1 MSPLMFKDAFWGSD
15 FTCHAGYDALIQR
28 LREGRQM
35 CKDVEELLK
44 MRAQAEERYGKELVT
59 IARKAGGNTE
69 ISTLRASFEQLK
81 SRKYIFTEKYLYKVL
96 LLCQVTH
103 FVVWNLLVAEIENS
117 GNFHIQLSDILKE
130 EVKKIETFRE
140 HQKEQR
146 KKFESIMEKVHKKK
160 IALFKK
166 TMESKKNY
174 EVKCKETD
182 EAEQGAEKTSTQSKN
197 PEKARQRI
205 KQCRQ
210 TASEAEKLYL
220 NNIDQLETVRQDWVE
235 THRSTCEVFQQLEG
249 DRIGMIRCALWDHC
263 NHFSMQCVKDDEL
276 YEEVR
281 KYLERC
287 DIITDNNCFIGMKS
301 TGLKPPEPI
310 VFESYHQ
317 NGTTRTSNG
326 QANSSSANNPRRNS
340 MSLNFSSPIHPRPTL
355 ASIGECEVSDG
366 GHSLLPG
373 SKQEGSL
380 AIAPAENMCYVVL
393 YDYTAKED
401 DELSVS
407 RGDVVQV
414 LQQGEDGWWTVE
426 RNELSGLVPGN
437 YLGKI

>member
-81 SRKYIFTEKYLYKVL
+81 S
-96 LLCQVTH
+96 Q
-103 FVVWNLLVAEIENS
+103 IENS

-326 QANSSSANNPRRNS
+326 QANSSSANNPRRCFDPLLRNS